1 MASQLTFPDAPAD
14 DPIGARTDGPRTGSG
29 IDEVLELERGVERE
43 RGMEIVDEIG
53 TFAEAV
59 PSAGATGSDIL
70 PVDLPVGSWF
80 G

>member
-14 DPIGARTDGPRTGSG
+14 DPIRPAIFQPRAGLG
-29 IDEVLELERGVERE
+29 IYDAPEPERD
-43 RGMEIVDEIG
+43 MEIVDEIG
-53 TFAEAV
+53 TFAEPIPAV
-59 PSAGATGSDIL
+59 GAAESDGL